1 MSKRTASERT
11 TSERVTSAGG
21 ELPVWRVPRAVR
33 LHANDQWENR
43 FEIHS
48 ETSNRVYVVARHK
61 KKRHW
66 GCSCPS
72 YRTRRRCKHLEDIGL
87 PTNKTPY
94 EALIGS

>member
-1 MSKRTASERT
+1 MSQDVNTASNN
-11 TSERVTSAGG
+11 
-21 ELPVWRVPRAVR
+21 LPVLRVSQAMQLRD
-33 LHANDQWENR
+33 NDQWENR

-48 ETSNRVYVVARHK
+48 ETSNRVYIIAQHK

-87 PTNKTPY
+87 PTNETPY
-94 EALIGS
+94 EALIRS